1 VCVCA
6 CVCLSVCGFKRFN
19 LTRNM
24 TLLSCHLNISDNSEV
39 STILFVLTYFIYEIY
54 TVEFAAS

>member
-1 VCVCA
+1 
-6 CVCLSVCGFKRFN
+6 
-19 LTRNM
+19 M